1 MRGLFCPP
9 DGALHALYT
18 DLVAIYGEQPWWPA
32 ETPFEVVVG
41 AVLTQNAAWSNVE
54 KAIVN
59 LKAAGMLSLA
69 AILDSS
75 HESLA
80 QSIRPSGYFN
90 VKAQRLRNL
99 CEFVGGEGGLGAFA
113 RQPLDRQRAG
123 LLGVKGIGP
132 ETADD
137 ILLYAF
143 DRPVFV
149 IDAYTRRL
157 FTRLGRFAGDEG
169 YEHLRAE
176 FERAL
181 GPDVALYNEYHAL
194 VVRHAKQACRK
205 RPQCGGCR
213 LRGLCPRGPG
223 RPPPGPWP

>member
-1 MRGLFCPP
+1 MPSTAFEPP
-9 DGALHALYT
+9 AGALRTLYEQLL
-18 DLVAIYGEQPWWPA
+18 DAYGAQAWWPA
-32 ETPFEVVVG
+32 DSAFEVLVG

-99 CEFVGGEGGLGAFA
+99 CEFIGGEGGLGAFA

-137 ILLYAF
+137 ILLYAL

-157 FTRLGRFAGDEG
+157 LQRLALASGAEG
-169 YEHLRAE
+169 YEDLRLV
-176 FERAL
+176 FERQL
-181 GPDVALYNEYHAL
+181 GPDVVLFKEYHAL
-194 VVRHAKQACRK
+194 IVMHAKALCRK
-205 RPQCGGCR
+205 VPRCAQCALAPGCR
-213 LRGLCPRGPG
+213 GAR
-223 RPPPGPWP
+223 